1 MAKELHHPDRDQID
15 LSAVLE
21 ALSEPTRRDIVLRLL
36 SDGEL
41 PCQASGDFAPKT
53 NLSYHFARLREAGI
67 TRTRVLGPYRM
78 ISVRVDDLNARFP
91 GLLDAIVTAARAA
104 ARSST
109 RPRRARAPT
118 RNVCRPLPRR
128 PKQLADGTRRLQP
141 APGRAMISPAAQWFP
156 SYCRAA
162 LA

>member
-36 SDGEL
+36 NDGES

-91 GLLDAIVTAARAA
+91 GLLDAIVAAARAA
-104 ARSST
+104 AQSKET
-109 RPRRARAPT
+109 AE
-118 RNVCRPLPRR
+118 V
-128 PKQLADGTRRLQP
+128 
-141 APGRAMISPAAQWFP
+141 
-156 SYCRAA
+156 
-162 LA
+162 